1 MSIRPVKE
9 LPARAGFGVNGSSYV
24 AADLREFIRK
34 GMDVALIEIE
44 GKKPAQIV
52 AACKKFVKDR
62 PEQYRG
68 VKAGV
73 RGGRAYVWREDPR

>member
-1 MSIRPVKE
+1 MSIRPVKD
-9 LPARAGFGVNGSSYV
+9 LPARAGFGEKRPSFV
-24 AADLREFIRK
+24 AADMREFIRK
-34 GMDVALIEIE
+34 GMDVAVIEHE
-44 GKKPAQIV
+44 GKKPESV
-52 AACKKFVKDR
+52 AVACKKYIKAN

>member
-1 MSIRPVKE
+1 MAIRPVKE
-9 LPARAGFGVNGSSYV
+9 LPVRTGPGGGVEPFV

-34 GMDVALIEIE
+34 GMDVAVIEHE
-44 GKKPAQIV
+44 GKKPESV
-52 AACKKFVKDR
+52 AVACKKYIKAH

-68 VKAGV
+68 IKSGV

>member
-9 LPARAGFGVNGSSYV
+9 LPARAGFGVKGTSYV
-24 AADLREFIRK
+24 AADMRGFVRK
-34 GMDVALIEIE
+34 GMDVAVIDVE

-52 AACKKFVKDR
+52 VACKKYIEAH

>member
-1 MSIRPVKE
+1 MSIRPVKD
-9 LPARAGFGVNGSSYV
+9 LPARAGFSAKGDSYV
-24 AADLREFIRK
+24 AADMREFIRK
-34 GMDVALIEIE
+34 GMDVAVIEIE
-44 GKKPAQIV
+44 GKKPDQIV

-68 VKAGV
+68 VHAGV

>member
-9 LPARAGFGVNGSSYV
+9 LPARAGFGVKGSSYV
-24 AADLREFIRK
+24 AADLREFVRK
-34 GMDVALIEIE
+34 GMDVAVIDVE

-52 AACKKFVKDR
+52 VACKKYVEAH

>member
-1 MSIRPVKE
+1 MSIRPVKD
-9 LPARAGFGVNGSSYV
+9 LPARAGFGVKGTSYV
-24 AADLREFIRK
+24 AADMREFIRK

-44 GKKPAQIV
+44 GKKPGQIV
-52 AACKKFVKDR
+52 VACKKFIKAH

-68 VKAGV
+68 IKAGV

>member
-9 LPARAGFGVNGSSYV
+9 LPARAGIGKKGTSFV
-24 AADLREFIRK
+24 AADLREFIKK
-34 GMDVALIEIE
+34 GMDVAVIEHE

-52 AACKKFVKDR
+52 VACKKYIKAH

-68 VKAGV
+68 VHAGV

>member
-9 LPARAGFGVNGSSYV
+9 LPARAGFNAKRPSFV
-24 AADLREFIRK
+24 AADMREFIRK
-34 GMDVALIEIE
+34 GMDVAVIEHE
-44 GKKPAQIV
+44 GKKPGQIV
-52 AACKKFVKDR
+52 VACKKFVKAN

-68 VKAGV
+68 VHAGV

>member
-1 MSIRPVKE
+1 MSIRPVKD
-9 LPARAGFGVNGSSYV
+9 LPAHAGSGEKGTSFV

-34 GMDVALIEIE
+34 GMDVAVIEHD
-44 GKKPAQIV
+44 GKKPASV
-52 AACKKFVKDR
+52 AVACKKYIKAH

>member
-1 MSIRPVKE
+1 MSIRPVKD
-9 LPARAGFGVNGSSYV
+9 LPVRVGSGKSGTSFV
-24 AADLREFIRK
+24 AADMREFIRK
-34 GMDVALIEIE
+34 GMDVALIEHD
-44 GKKPAQIV
+44 GKKPGQV
-52 AACKKFVKDR
+52 VVACKKFIKAN

>member
-9 LPARAGFGVNGSSYV
+9 LPARAGFGEKRPSFV
-24 AADLREFIRK
+24 AADMREFIRK
-34 GMDVALIEIE
+34 GMDVALIE
-44 GKKPAQIV
+44 QIV
-52 AACKKFVKDR
+52 AACKKYVEAH

-73 RGGRAYVWREDPR
+73 RGGRAYVWREDQR

>member
-1 MSIRPVKE
+1 MAIRPVKE
-9 LPARAGFGVNGSSYV
+9 LPVRKGPGIKGVSFV
-24 AADLREFIRK
+24 DADMREFIRK
-34 GMDVALIEIE
+34 GMDVALIEHE
-44 GKKPAQIV
+44 GKKPGQIV
-52 AACKKFVKDR
+52 VACKKFVKAH

>member
-1 MSIRPVKE
+1 MSIRPVKD
-9 LPARAGFGVNGSSYV
+9 LPARAGFCEKGTSFV

-34 GMDVALIEIE
+34 GMEVALIEIE

-52 AACKKFVKDR
+52 AACKKFIKAH

>member
-1 MSIRPVKE
+1 MSIRPVKDM
-9 LPARAGFGVNGSSYV
+9 PARAGSGVKGTSYV
-24 AADLREFIRK
+24 AADMREFIRK
-34 GMDVALIEIE
+34 GMDVAVIEIE
-44 GKKPAQIV
+44 GKKPAIVV
-52 AACKKFVKDR
+52 AACTKFIKAH